1 MLRFSPT
8 RALTCESLRI
18 VFVNLEPP
26 WKLFAFRDSLW
37 KLQFVQLLFVI
48 MNKLQKHVL
57 HHGDTPTLH
66 RIGHP
71 TIDAVGLVKWL
82 NIDRSGT
89 SFNRVVAMTKELKNC
104 NSLAREFSERRIR
117 SGVDDD
123 TREKARAVSESH
135 RRLNS
140 LLKDV
145 AVCPMIF
152 PPVGIGRWVAATW
165 IPVKDGKPLTITPGI
180 GRCAGLAA
188 ALDELNA
195 VLTVLTLANCG
206 GIDRIRQC
214 DQCGRW
220 LYARRIQQRFCSQS
234 CQQRN
239 YKDSETWKTDRR
251 DYMRRYRLGLRE
263 MEMAAL
269 KSARS

>member
-1 MLRFSPT
+1 MQLPF
-8 RALTCESLRI
+8 
-18 VFVNLEPP
+18 VF
-26 WKLFAFRDSLW
+26 
-37 KLQFVQLLFVI
+37 

-57 HHGDTPTLH
+57 HRGDIPTFR
-66 RIGHP
+66 RIGDP

-89 SFNRVVAMTKELKNC
+89 SFNRVVALTKELKHC
-104 NSLAREFSERRIR
+104 NSLAREFFERRVR

-123 TREKARAVSESH
+123 MREKARVVSECH

-145 AVCPMIF
+145 EVCPMIF
-152 PPVGIGRWVAATW
+152 PPVGIRKWVAATW
-165 IPVKDGKPLTITPGI
+165 IPVKDGKPLTVTPGI

-195 VLTVLTLANCG
+195 VLTVLTLANGG

-214 DQCGRW
+214 DRCGKW

-239 YKDSETWKTDRR
+239 YRDSETWKTDRR

-263 MEMAAL
+263 MELAAL
-269 KSARS
+269 KSAKVLRRETATNPRRQGTKKQTPNYATPKC